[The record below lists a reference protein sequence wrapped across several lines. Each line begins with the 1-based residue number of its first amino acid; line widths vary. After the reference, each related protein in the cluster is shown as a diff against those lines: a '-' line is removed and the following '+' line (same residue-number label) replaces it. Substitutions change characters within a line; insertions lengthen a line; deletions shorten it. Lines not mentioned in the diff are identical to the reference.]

1 MIEDVLFLCLS
12 GKAKKLIH
20 QLLRRNKF
28 VSFGKKVEHFVSFPT
43 HSDAAAPQTS
53 GSPVRMGF
61 HAFKLHRYAS
71 AQRNFYFSRAQEV
84 NLVDCFGGIYHCQL
98 NWPFQVQEVRSSSL
112 IIFPA
117 GESHAPAISL
127 TNPPPNKKFQFN
139 TDYVHVGFL
148 ERCLL
153 WNRTLSSLFD

>member
-12 GKAKKLIH
+12 GKAKKTHTSATASEQICLVWEKSGTFC
-20 QLLRRNKF
+20 KF
-28 VSFGKKVEHFVSFPT
+28 SNSFR
-43 HSDAAAPQTS
+43 AAAPQTS

-84 NLVDCFGGIYHCQL
+84 NLVDCFGDIYHCQL

>member
-71 AQRNFYFSRAQEV
+71 AQRNFYFFKSTRSKFSR
-84 NLVDCFGGIYHCQL
+84 LLRRY
-98 NWPFQVQEVRSSSL
+98 
-112 IIFPA
+112 
-117 GESHAPAISL
+117 ISL
-127 TNPPPNKKFQFN
+127 SIKLTVSGSGG
-139 TDYVHVGFL
+139 T
-148 ERCLL
+148 
-153 WNRTLSSLFD
+153 